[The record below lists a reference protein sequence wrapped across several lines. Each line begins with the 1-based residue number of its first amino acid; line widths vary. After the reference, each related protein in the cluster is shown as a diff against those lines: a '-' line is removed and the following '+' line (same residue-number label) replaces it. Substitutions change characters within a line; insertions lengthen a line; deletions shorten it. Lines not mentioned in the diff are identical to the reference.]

1 MADDPTEHEM
11 TSQDAAHDSARA
23 SDERHQGATPP
34 GYDWPTHGGY
44 LGCLLGVMAACLLA
58 PLGYILFGFLGAFLT
73 RPLGGFGF
81 ALAIILT
88 VGVYLAAFVALSR
101 LGWAMGKR
109 FLREYEQ
116 PARPVWDEDDED
128 DEDDDEDEDDEDT
141 LDEDAATDEASDQ
154 TDAAP
159 PSTVSAPQTERAD

>member
-11 TSQDAAHDSARA
+11 TSQDAAPDSARE

-81 ALAIILT
+81 ALAIVLT
-88 VGVYLAAFVALSR
+88 VGVYLAAFVAFSR

-109 FLREYEQ
+109 FLHEYEQ
-116 PARPVWDEDDED
+116 PVRPVWGE
-128 DEDDDEDEDDEDT
+128 DEDEEDDLFIDEDDT
-141 LDEDAATDEASDQ
+141 LDEDAATGEASDQ
-154 TDAAP
+154 PDAAP
-159 PSTVSAPQTERAD
+159 PSEVSAPQAERAD